1 MPKISV
7 IVPVYNVQEYLTK
20 CVDSIL
26 IQDFRDFELILIDDG
41 STDQSGLICE
51 NYLKMDGRVKVIHKE
66 NGGLSD
72 ARNVGLDCAT
82 GDFVTFIDSDD
93 YIEQGMLSYMNELTN
108 NLNVELFM
116 FNYYLDEP
124 EGRIRKKNETIN
136 EDELIILNKRDLVR
150 VIFEDKLTAIIAC
163 TKLYSMKLFVD
174 TRFPMKRRFEDLFIF
189 FDIVRNVKTASYS
202 SIPFYHYV
210 TRCDSITNDEYRH
223 RDLDYIFACNK
234 NLNIIINEYP
244 DLIELAYFKW
254 YQSLIRIFIKM
265 VRSGVNSKNKD
276 FQWLINKF
284 RKKSFNFLNC
294 YGITRKRHLLF
305 IIYYFF
311 PAIALSL
318 EKLKVKY
325 EK

>member
-26 IQDFRDFELILIDDG
+26 IQDFRDFELILINDG

-108 NLNVELFM
+108 NLNVDLFM

-124 EGRIRKKNETIN
+124 EGRIRKKNETSN
-136 EDELIILNKRDLVR
+136 DDELIIFNAIDLVR
-150 VIFEDKLTAIIAC
+150 IIFEDKLTAHIAC

-174 TRFPMKRRFEDLFIF
+174 TRFPMKRRFEDL
-189 FDIVRNVKTASYS
+189 Y
-202 SIPFYHYV
+202 
-210 TRCDSITNDEYRH
+210 
-223 RDLDYIFACNK
+223 YIFACNK

-284 RKKSFNFLNC
+284 RKKRFKFLNC
-294 YGITRKRHLLF
+294 YGITRKRQLLF

>member
-1 MPKISV
+1 
-7 IVPVYNVQEYLTK
+7 
-20 CVDSIL
+20 
-26 IQDFRDFELILIDDG
+26 
-41 STDQSGLICE
+41 
-51 NYLKMDGRVKVIHKE
+51 
-66 NGGLSD
+66 
-72 ARNVGLDCAT
+72 
-82 GDFVTFIDSDD
+82 
-93 YIEQGMLSYMNELTN
+93 
-108 NLNVELFM
+108 
-116 FNYYLDEP
+116 
-124 EGRIRKKNETIN
+124 
-136 EDELIILNKRDLVR
+136 
-150 VIFEDKLTAIIAC
+150 
-163 TKLYSMKLFVD
+163 MKLFVD

-202 SIPFYHYV
+202 SKPFYHYV

-284 RKKSFNFLNC
+284 RKKRFKFLNC
-294 YGITRKRHLLF
+294 YGITRKRQLLF